1 MASPLKS
8 IGIERGD
15 KVTRLEAFV
24 DASFAFA
31 LTLLVIAGDTIP
43 GSVDELT
50 AALKQIPTY
59 VLSFHLIAQLWSA
72 HAKWS
77 RWFGIDDD
85 TSTRLSLMLVL
96 LLLIFVYPL
105 KMVFGAFFHAI
116 SGGWLPATFTLQSGS
131 DILVMFQV
139 FTVGYGAM
147 ALVMALL
154 FGHAVKLAGQ
164 VDFSPVER
172 LQASHYLRNWLFVA
186 GFCLASFLL
195 ATFMPLG
202 WRDDHRLGLPGYLL
216 FGLFAFQLVRRRL
229 HDRRLRQIQNPV

>member
-43 GSVDELT
+43 GNVDELT
-50 AALKQIPTY
+50 NALKQIPTY
-59 VLSFHLIAQLWSA
+59 VLSFHVIAQLWSS

-85 TSTRLSLMLVL
+85 TSTGLSLLLVL

-105 KMVFGAFFHAI
+105 KMVFGTFFFAI
-116 SGGWLPATFTLQSGS
+116 SGGWLPSPFAVQSAS
-131 DILVMFQV
+131 DVLLMFQV

-154 FGHAVKLAGQ
+154 YLHAAKLADRM
-164 VDFSPVER
+164 DFNPVER
-172 LQASHYLRNWLFVA
+172 LQASHHCRNWLLVV

-195 ATFMPLG
+195 ATFMPLE
-202 WRDDHRLGLPGYLL
+202 WRNDHRLGLPGYLL
-216 FGLFAFQLVRRRL
+216 FGMLALQLVRGRL
-229 HDRRLRQIQNPV
+229 HERRLRQLQNPL